1 MVKTRAMR
9 VLLAAVVGVAG
20 WSAGVGAAVGAP
32 GDLDT
37 SFSTDGIVLTDIS
50 GDEDDDAY
58 GVVVDSQ
65 DRIVVAGESG
75 YWPSGIDFAVARY
88 TSAGVLD
95 TSFSTDGKLTTDI
108 GSGTDYGHAVAVD
121 SNDRIVVA
129 GYAWNDSNRDFAVVR
144 HTSAGVLDA
153 AFSSAFGAVDG
164 MVMTPICTY
173 SDFGYAVALD

>member
-20 WSAGVGAAVGAP
+20 WCAGVGAAVGAP

-65 DRIVVAGESG
+65 DRIVVAG
-75 YWPSGIDFAVARY
+75 
-88 TSAGVLD
+88 
-95 TSFSTDGKLTTDI
+95 
-108 GSGTDYGHAVAVD
+108 
-121 SNDRIVVA
+121 
-129 GYAWNDSNRDFAVVR
+129 YAWNDSNRDFAVVR
-144 HTSAGVLDA
+144 YTSAGVLDA

-164 MVMTPICTY
+164 MVITPICTY